1 MVVLISACLKA
12 DALAT
17 VNLAKAS
24 EPFGWQLKDH
34 ICSKPNFDD
43 QMHPCLASQHD

>member
-24 EPFGWQLKDH
+24 EPFGWQPKDH
-34 ICSKPNFDD
+34 ICLKSYLFKSI
-43 QMHPCLASQHD
+43 LLKSQIS